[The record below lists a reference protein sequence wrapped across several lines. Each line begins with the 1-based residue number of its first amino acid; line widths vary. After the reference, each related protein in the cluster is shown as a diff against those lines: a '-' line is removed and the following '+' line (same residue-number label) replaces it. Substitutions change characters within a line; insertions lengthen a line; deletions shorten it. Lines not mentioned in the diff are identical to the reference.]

1 MRKKLATIGVVIMM
15 LGVAMGIAGFTT
27 IDKAPAND
35 AITTVIPGKEYKTDL
50 ICFSNN
56 DVLIIANPGNTSG
69 LIKSSYIGNITNYTQ
84 LSQYSIK
91 PTKTITE
98 GYEYENLK
106 AGSYIFIIFS
116 SSTPENTGF
125 SLESHT
131 EFADLGY
138 AEYAFEFGILAFFA
152 GIVVLIIGFVLK
164 PKPKKVDIK
173 PILKRNK
180 KR

>member
-35 AITTVIPGKEYKTDL
+35 TITTVKLGEYRTDL

-56 DVLIIANPGNTSG
+56 DILIIANPGNTSG
-69 LIKSSYIGNITNYTQ
+69 LIKSSYIGNTTNYTQ
-84 LSQYSIK
+84 LEHYSIK
-91 PTKTITE
+91 PTKTVTE

-106 AGSYIFIIFS
+106 PGDYIFIIFS
-116 SSTPENTGF
+116 SSKPENTGF
-125 SLESHT
+125 SLESHA
-131 EFADLGY
+131 EFVDLGY

-180 KR
+180 KK

>member
-15 LGVAMGIAGFTT
+15 LGVAMGIAGFST

-35 AITTVIPGKEYKTDL
+35 TIKTVASEEYETDL

-69 LIKSSYIGNITNYTQ
+69 LIEYSYISNTTNYTQ
-84 LSQYSIK
+84 LSHYSIK

-106 AGSYIFIIFS
+106 PGDYIFIIFS
-116 SSTPENTGF
+116 SSKPENTGF

-131 EFADLGY
+131 EFVDLGY
-138 AEYAFEFGILAFFA
+138 AEYAFELGILAFFA

-180 KR
+180 KK